1 MGYRDGLSM
10 RPYRHG
16 PRPIGVPPLQLPEG
30 HLKTTAFLCLEQVGV
45 GGVQPVPVATAFF
58 VFDRSVAAP
67 YPVWVVTARHC
78 IQEAR
83 ASGRQMYLRVNTKDS
98 FVDIPTNPDD
108 WHESTSSDVALAY
121 WLGPPECV
129 ITSVPLDQFVG
140 ADYRYHGAADLPI
153 AADIAKMGGQLVLV
167 GHEVFFVGLFSQH
180 AGRER
185 NLPIARFGAVSR
197 QPSEPISVQRSD
209 GSIEELEGYLVEARS
224 WGGHSGSPV
233 FWYYPIS
240 EVFFVPDPT
249 ARPMNR
255 EARRRAGAK
264 AANQRQIPISREGG
278 LIALLG
284 LVSAHFDIPQQAQ
297 TQGDVLGQVVTN
309 INAGI
314 AVVTPAHHIRELIE
328 SEPVQEE
335 RDHYRGQDQNQP
347 AATFDSVPA
356 DAGTGVGN
364 ERLKPWPAMPCY
376 CSAPNMP

>member
-1 MGYRDGLSM
+1 
-10 RPYRHG
+10 
-16 PRPIGVPPLQLPEG
+16 
-30 HLKTTAFLCLEQVGV
+30 
-45 GGVQPVPVATAFF
+45 
-58 VFDRSVAAP
+58 
-67 YPVWVVTARHC
+67 
-78 IQEAR
+78 
-83 ASGRQMYLRVNTKDS
+83 
-98 FVDIPTNPDD
+98 
-108 WHESTSSDVALAY
+108 
-121 WLGPPECV
+121 V

-364 ERLKPWPAMPCY
+364 ERLKP
-376 CSAPNMP
+376 